1 VIPIGIG
8 PIVSTPMPQISVW
21 PEEVVVPFDDSVNLL
36 EALLGAGLPIAH
48 LCGGKA
54 RCSTCR
60 VAIIEGLDD
69 VSDRTEAELA
79 MATKLD
85 FPDVVRLACQV
96 TASQSLRLRRLVLD
110 DQDLELASQL
120 GKPKFVGPIG
130 REVDAAV
137 MFVDVVGYTRMAEG
151 LPAYDVVHLLNRFF
165 TRADAIV
172 TENSGTIDNYMGDG
186 VLAVF
191 GINKDPNPAR
201 SAVRSGW
208 GVLEV
213 AKELTRY
220 IERIYGLSFQV
231 RVGIDFGEVVFGLMG
246 AESTA
251 RETVIG
257 DPVNVASRLEAAN
270 KETGTEI
277 LVTEAVY
284 DETHTDV
291 VFGQRF
297 SLDVRGK
304 GEQVVAHEVIGLVPD
319 S

>member
-1 VIPIGIG
+1 
-8 PIVSTPMPQISVW
+8 MPQISVW
-21 PEEVVVPFDDSVNLL
+21 PEEVVVPFDSSVNLL
-36 EALLGAGLPIAH
+36 AALVAAGLPIAH

-60 VAIIEGLDD
+60 VAVIEGLDD
-69 VSDRTEAELA
+69 LSDRTEPEIA

-85 FPDVVRLACQV
+85 FPDVVRLACQTTV
-96 TASQSLRLRRLVLD
+96 SDSLRLRRLVLD

-130 REVDAAV
+130 REIDVAV

-165 TRADAIV
+165 TRADSIV
-172 TENSGTIDNYMGDG
+172 AGNAGTIDNYMGDAI
-186 VLAVF
+186 LAVF
-191 GINKDPNPAR
+191 GINDDPDSAL
-201 SAVRSGW
+201 SAVRSGI

-220 IERIYGLSFQV
+220 IERIYGLSFRV

-257 DPVNVASRLEAAN
+257 DAVNVASRLEVAN

-277 LVTEAVY
+277 LVTDAVY
-284 DETHTDV
+284 NETQNDV
-291 VFGQRF
+291 LFGRRF
-297 SLDVRGK
+297 ELDVRGK
-304 GEQVVAHEVIGLVPD
+304 EERVVAHEVIGLQKIEAPVKPT
-319 S
+319 SS